1 MESMYLVN
9 WTTLGLVEK
18 AGTHKQARAMKYKLL
33 IKNALMI
40 LIILINV
47 FVGEIYKNV
56 IHHYKGLELLV
67 AENIKVVNA
76 QLITKHVIAEL
87 QLEHLLVRGME

>member
-56 IHHYKGLELLV
+56 LHHYKGLELLV

-76 QLITKHVIAEL
+76 LRNIRHAIAEP
-87 QLEHLLVRGME
+87 QLVHLLVRGME

>member
-47 FVGEIYKNV
+47 FVVEIYKNV
-56 IHHYKGLELLV
+56 IPHYKGLELLV

-76 QLITKHVIAEL
+76 QLITKYVIAEL

>member
-47 FVGEIYKNV
+47 FVVEIYKNV